1 MDQAEA
7 TRERI
12 LTAAETLLRRHGPAH
27 ATVVDVA
34 RSLGMSHANVYRH
47 FPSKAALRGAVA
59 ERWLAAISA
68 PLDAI
73 ATGPE
78 PAPARLAT
86 WLRALAAAKR
96 RKVLD
101 DPELFA
107 TYEAL
112 AGEARE
118 VVTRHVAALTS
129 QVARIVADGI
139 AEGSFTRRD
148 PLGTAGAVLAATLRF
163 HHPYLLREAPPPP
176 EALEPLLDLLLA
188 GLRRPAG

>member
-1 MDQAEA
+1 MDPASA

-12 LTAAETLLRRHGPAH
+12 LTAAEDMLRRHGPGH
-27 ATVVDVA
+27 ATMVDVA

-47 FPSKAALRGAVA
+47 FPSKAALRAAVA
-59 ERWLAAISA
+59 ERWLAAISG

-73 ATGPE
+73 AAGRE
-78 PAPARLAT
+78 PAPARLVA

-107 TYEAL
+107 TYHAL
-112 AGEARE
+112 AGEARD
-118 VVTRHVAALTS
+118 VVTHHVAALTS
-129 QVARIVADGI
+129 QVARIIADGI
-139 AEGSFTRRD
+139 AEGSLARRD
-148 PLGTAGAVLAATLRF
+148 PLEAAGAVLAATLRF
-163 HHPYLLREAPPPP
+163 HHPHLLREAPPPP
-176 EALEPLLDLLLA
+176 ETLEPLLDLLLA

>member
-1 MDQAEA
+1 MDPTLA

-12 LTAAETLLRRHGPAH
+12 LTAAEDMLRRHGPSR

-47 FPSKAALRGAVA
+47 FPSKAALRAAVA
-59 ERWLAAISA
+59 ERWLAAISG

-78 PAPARLAT
+78 PAPTRLAS

-96 RKVLD
+96 RKVLS

-107 TYEAL
+107 NYHAL
-112 AGEARE
+112 AEDARE
-118 VVTRHVAALTS
+118 VVTHHVAALTS
-129 QVARIVADGI
+129 QVARIIADGI
-139 AEGSFTRRD
+139 EEGSFARRD
-148 PLGTAGAVLAATLRF
+148 PLDTAGAVLAATLRF
-163 HHPYLLREAPPPP
+163 HHPHLMRESPPLP
-176 EALEPLLDLLLA
+176 EALEPVLDLLLA
-188 GLRRPAG
+188 GLRQRSG